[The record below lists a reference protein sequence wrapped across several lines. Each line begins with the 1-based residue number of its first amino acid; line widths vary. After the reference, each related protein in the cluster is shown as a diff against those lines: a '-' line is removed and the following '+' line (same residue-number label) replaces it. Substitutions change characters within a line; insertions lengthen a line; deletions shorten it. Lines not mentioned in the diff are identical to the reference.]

1 VTPRESS
8 GSMRIMGIDPGT
20 RSVGYGI
27 VERHGPRLTLVTCGT
42 IRPPSRDKL
51 SVRLKEIFH
60 GLSRVIAYYEP
71 ELVAVEDVFAGKGSK
86 SSIKIGEGRG
96 IALLSA
102 GLKEIPVAEYTAT
115 RVKLAT
121 TGNGHASK
129 QQVQKMVRTILGI
142 ADRAIAE
149 DSADALA
156 IAICHCH
163 RSKIPDG
170 A

>member
-1 VTPRESS
+1 
-8 GSMRIMGIDPGT
+8 MRIMGIDPGT
-20 RSVGYGI
+20 RSVGYG
-27 VERHGPRLTLVTCGT
+27 VVDTDGARLIFVTCGT
-42 IRPPSRDKL
+42 IRPSARDML
-51 SVRLKEIFH
+51 SARLREIFQ
-60 GLSRVIAYYEP
+60 GLSGVIADYEP
-71 ELVAVEDVFAGKGSK
+71 DVVAIEDVFAGKGSK

-102 GLKEIPVAEYTAT
+102 GLKHIPVAEYTAT

-129 QQVQKMVRTILGI
+129 EQVQKMVRTILAI
-142 ADRAIAE
+142 ADRRIAE
-149 DSADALA
+149 DSSDALA

-163 RSKIPDG
+163 RSRMPDG